1 MNITSAIRQ
10 LYTPVQPSV
19 KLANAQVE
27 YREFLPDVK
36 LQEFIYCYWELK
48 TTEALDAAYI
58 YRVVADGCMDIFFEL
73 DNPQENFIMGFSKN
87 YTEFAIGKSF
97 HYIGIRFLPAM
108 LPRIFKLDAGELCN
122 RVEALQDVLPGI
134 STFITNTFK
143 PGHSTHSLNVVLD
156 QYFNRH
162 LSKTTITTD
171 NRLYNAI
178 HIILQK
184 RGVLNIETELDTGI
198 SPRQLR
204 RLFEF
209 YIGDSAKTF
218 SKVVRFQNIL
228 RAKPSVQSLRQNK
241 LFFDN
246 GYYDQAHFIK
256 EFKSFYG
263 ITPTQ
268 AFLD

>member
-1 MNITSAIRQ
+1 LKIIPAIRQ
-10 LYTPVQPSV
+10 LYAPVQPSV
-19 KLANAQVE
+19 KQATAQVA
-27 YREFLPDVK
+27 YREFLPDVR
-36 LQEFIYCYWELK
+36 LQDFVYCYWELK
-48 TTEALDAAYI
+48 TSEALDVPYS
-58 YRVVADGCMDIFFEL
+58 YRVVADGCMDIFFEPG
-73 DNPQENFIMGFSKN
+73 NPQENYIMGFSRN
-87 YTEFAIGKSF
+87 YTEFPIGKSF
-97 HYIGIRFLPAM
+97 HYVGVRFLPAM
-108 LPRIFKLDAGELCN
+108 LPRLFRVDAGELSN
-122 RVEALQDVLPGI
+122 RVEALHDVLPSI
-134 STFITNTFK
+134 SAFITNTFN
-143 PGHSTHSLNVVLD
+143 PFQTAHSLSVALD
-156 QYFNRH
+156 NFFLNH
-162 LSKTTITTD
+162 LSRTTFTSD
-171 NRLYNAI
+171 NRLDNAI

-184 RGVLNIETELDTGI
+184 KGMVNIETELDTGI

-228 RAKPSVQSLRQNK
+228 HAKPSVQSLRQNK

>member
-1 MNITSAIRQ
+1 VIITSAIRQ

-19 KLANAQVE
+19 KLANALVE
-27 YREFLPDVK
+27 YREFLPAVR
-36 LQEFIYCYWELK
+36 LQQFIYCYWELK
-48 TTEALDAAYI
+48 TMEALEVPYI
-58 YRVVADGCMDIFFEL
+58 YRVVADGCMDIFFEWK
-73 DNPQENFIMGFSKN
+73 NPQDNYIMGFSRS
-87 YTEFAIGKSF
+87 YTEFPIGKSF

-108 LPRIFKLDAGELCN
+108 LPRLFRVNAGELSN
-122 RVEALQDVLPGI
+122 RVEALHDVLP
-134 STFITNTFK
+134 SVATFLTNTFNSL
-143 PGHSTHSLNVVLD
+143 PAAHSLNVALD
-156 QYFNRH
+156 QYFLSH
-162 LSKTTITTD
+162 LSKTTLTTD
-171 NRLYNAI
+171 NRVDNAI

-184 RGVLNIETELDTGI
+184 RGVVNIETELDTGI

-228 RAKPSVQSLRQNK
+228 HAKPSVQSLRQNK

-256 EFKSFYG
+256 DFKRFYG

>member
-1 MNITSAIRQ
+1 M
-10 LYTPVQPSV
+10 
-19 KLANAQVE
+19 
-27 YREFLPDVK
+27 
-36 LQEFIYCYWELK
+36 
-48 TTEALDAAYI
+48 DAPYI
-58 YRVVADGCMDIFFEL
+58 YRVVADGCMDIFFALE
-73 DNPQENFIMGFSKN
+73 NPQANYIMGFSKN
-87 YTEFAIGKSF
+87 YTEFPIGKSF
-97 HYIGIRFLPAM
+97 HYIGIRFLPSM
-108 LPRIFKLDAGELCN
+108 FPQLFSVDAAELSN
-122 RVEALQDVLPGI
+122 RVESLQDVLPDI
-134 STFITNTFK
+134 STFIVNTFQ
-143 PGHSTHSLNVVLD
+143 PGQETHSLNVVLD
-156 QYFNRH
+156 NYFRHH
-162 LSKTTITTD
+162 LSKTTRTTD

-178 HIILQK
+178 NIILQK
-184 RGVLNIETELDTGI
+184 RGVLNIETDLDTGI

-228 RAKPSVQSLRQNK
+228 HAKPSVQSLRQNK

-268 AFLD
+268 AFLE